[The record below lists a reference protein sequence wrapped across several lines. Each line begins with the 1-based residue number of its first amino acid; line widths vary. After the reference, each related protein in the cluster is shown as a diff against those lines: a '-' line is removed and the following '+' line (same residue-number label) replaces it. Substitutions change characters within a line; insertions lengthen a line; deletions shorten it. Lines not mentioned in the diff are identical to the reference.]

1 LKFEV
6 LNLPNANVNSV
17 FYWLKRCGYRGEIL
31 DLNEPKISSDS
42 FVIIPGVGSFD
53 YAMECL
59 NTSSMDKK
67 LQDHAEKNG
76 FILGICLGMQLLF
89 ESSDEGML
97 NGLGLIRGKITK
109 LPSGKNHIPNVGWRT
124 LENGHCSDR
133 FKEENFY
140 FTHTYCYLGNE
151 IDNDGCEFATS
162 YSNEKFV
169 AFLKHGNLYCAQF
182 HPEKSGQSGI
192 NFLRKIVNEN
202 SSSS

>member
-1 LKFEV
+1 M
-6 LNLPNANVNSV
+6 LNLPNANVSSV
-17 FYWLKRCGYRGEIL
+17 VYWLKRCGYRGKIL

-67 LQDHAEKNG
+67 LQDHAEENG
-76 FILGICLGMQLLF
+76 FILGICLGMQMLF
-89 ESSDEGML
+89 ESSEEGKL

-109 LPSGKNHIPNVGWRT
+109 LPSGKSHIPNVGWRT
-124 LENGHCSDR
+124 LENGYRSDR
-133 FKEENFY
+133 FKEEHFY

-151 IDNDGCEFATS
+151 IDNDGCEFALS
-162 YSNEKFV
+162 YSNQKFV
-169 AFLKHGNLYCAQF
+169 AFLKQENLYCAQF

-192 NFLRKIVNEN
+192 NFLRNIVNEN
-202 SSSS
+202 TSSC